1 MAQSKTAQQVRDEHL
16 SVLGPDLGSLY
27 HALYNEVT
35 WLHAKW
41 NQYRILFAESPGRIE
56 LLNDVAGFFFGVIQD
71 VLLEDVVLHLARLTD
86 PPQSVGK
93 DNLTLSRLAET
104 VKEPALS
111 VEVKNLAEQAKAAAD
126 FARDWRNRHL
136 AHRDLALA
144 VDDRATPLPGISRE
158 KIDRALAGAGAVL
171 NKIESHFWQSEV
183 AFAQFIQP
191 LGDAESL
198 AHYLQVAVDAEGRQ

>member
-16 SVLGPDLGSLY
+16 SVLGQDLGSLY

-41 NQYRILFAESPGRIE
+41 NQYRILFAESPARIE
-56 LLNDVAGFFFGVIQD
+56 LLNDVAGFFFRVIQD
-71 VLLEDVVLHLARLTD
+71 VLWEDIVLHLARLTD

-93 DNLTLSRLAET
+93 DNLTLLRLAEA

-111 VEVKNLAEQAKAAAD
+111 LEVKNLAEQAKAAAD
-126 FARDWRNRHL
+126 FARVWRNRHL
-136 AHRDLALA
+136 AHRDLALG

-198 AHYLQVAVDAEGRQ
+198 AYYLQVAVDGEGRQ